1 MAQVPEQTLQW
12 LYNALHVSRRS
23 AWLQRARLMLLQ
35 DYQDPQRTY
44 SDTART
50 LSLYPSLLPATE
62 VYTQEDGTSS
72 LLLRLA
78 GTVPAAFRG
87 TTYRFP
93 VKIWIPHAYPY
104 EAPFAYVVPG
114 KEMVVRPGQHVGVD
128 GRIYHPYLRD
138 WGRIWDRAN
147 TSDFLDHLSQVFSR
161 EPPVISRAQQQQY
174 QQRSNAPA
182 QPGPAPPQLPPKR
195 AVGGLESSQLSGV
208 GTPPPLPPKP
218 GEEYAE
224 ARRDVARDGPP
235 LPPLPHEAA
244 HQPRSSSL
252 AQNTYRPTP
261 RTPSQNI
268 LPPSPM
274 QQNGRSS
281 GTPFPPFQHEQS
293 LSQHQ
298 HYRAHQDRSPVSP
311 VSPINRVSELPGN
324 KYVRPA
330 PLPQPQSQP
339 PLQQPTQWP
348 MPHYSHQEQS
358 SYEQKYSQIPH
369 QHPSQQA
376 WLQGQIQHQQRPK
389 EKQAAPDLLTDPFDV
404 AIPASGPSLPAPPIP
419 PNPEKEHLLQAIST
433 SLVQQAQQKV
443 NQNLSAIAPLHAQ
456 EYALRMAQDRL
467 EGEIR
472 QLEQLEQAISI
483 NESILHRSIQDCDRT
498 IATARSKKQPAID
511 EVLLAPTMVA
521 NQLWNLCAEEA
532 ACREAMY
539 FLQKAV
545 DRGRIRGDVFVRQMR
560 NLGRECFLKMAQARK
575 CALGMGLHTPYGR

>member
-12 LYNALHVSRRS
+12 LYNALHE
-23 AWLQRARLMLLQ
+23 
-35 DYQDPQRTY
+35 YQDPQRTY

-50 LSLYPSLLPATE
+50 LSIHPSLLPATE
-62 VYTQEDGTSS
+62 VYTQDDGTSS

-78 GTVPAAFRG
+78 GTVAAAFRG

-93 VKIWIPHAYPY
+93 VKIWLPRAYPH
-104 EAPFAYVVPG
+104 EAPVAYVVPG

-138 WGRIWDRAN
+138 WSRMWDTAN
-147 TSDFLDHLSQVFSR
+147 TSDFLDHLSQVFGR
-161 EPPVISRAQQQQY
+161 EPPLISRAQQQQY

-182 QPGPAPPQLPPKR
+182 QRAPPAPQLPPKQ
-195 AVGGLESSQLSGV
+195 AAAALEPSQSSSV
-208 GTPPPLPPKP
+208 ATPPPLPPKP

-224 ARRDVARDGPP
+224 VRRNVTRDGPP
-235 LPPLPHEAA
+235 LPPLPHEAT

-252 AQNTYRPTP
+252 AQNTYRPMP

-268 LPPSPM
+268 SATSPM
-274 QQNGRSS
+274 QQNGRPM
-281 GTPFPPFQHEQS
+281 GTPFPPFQHEQ
-293 LSQHQ
+293 LGSQHQ
-298 HYRAHQDRSPVSP
+298 HYRANQDRSPVSP
-311 VSPINRVSELPGN
+311 VSPINGVSEFPGN
-324 KYVRPA
+324 KYVQPA
-330 PLPQPQSQP
+330 PLPQTQFQP
-339 PLQQPTQWP
+339 PSKQPTQQPTP
-348 MPHYSHQEQS
+348 YYPHRDRSSLEQH
-358 SYEQKYSQIPH
+358 YSQIPR

-376 WLQGQIQHQQRPK
+376 WHQNQMQYQQRPK

-404 AIPASGPSLPAPPIP
+404 AISAPGVSLPAPPIP
-419 PNPEKEHLLQAIST
+419 PNPEKEHLLQAISA
-433 SLVQQAQQKV
+433 SFVQQAQQKV
-443 NQNLSAIAPLHAQ
+443 NQNLAAIAPLHAQ
-456 EYALRMAQDRL
+456 EYALRMAQDGL
-467 EGEIR
+467 EGEVR
-472 QLEQLEQAISI
+472 QLEQLEQAITI

-498 IATARSKKQPAID
+498 IATARSKKQPPID

-545 DRGRIRGDVFVRQMR
+545 DRGRISGDVFVRQMR

-575 CALGMGLHTPYGR
+575 CAQGMGLDTPHAR

>member
-12 LYNALHVSRRS
+12 LYNALHE
-23 AWLQRARLMLLQ
+23 
-35 DYQDPQRTY
+35 YQDPQRTY

-50 LSLYPSLLPATE
+50 LSIYPSLLPATE
-62 VYTQEDGTSS
+62 VYTQDDGTSS

-93 VKIWIPHAYPY
+93 VKIWLPHAYPY
-104 EAPFAYVVPG
+104 EAPSAYVVPG

-138 WGRIWDRAN
+138 WSRMWDRAN
-147 TSDFLDHLSQVFSR
+147 TSDFLHLLSQVFSR

-182 QPGPAPPQLPPKR
+182 QRAPAPPQLPPKR
-195 AVGGLESSQLSGV
+195 AVADLESSQPSSV

-218 GEEYAE
+218 GDESAE
-224 ARRDVARDGPP
+224 VRRDVTRDGPP
-235 LPPLPHEAA
+235 LPPLPHEVT

-252 AQNTYRPTP
+252 TQTTYRPMP

-268 LPPSPM
+268 PAPSPM
-274 QQNGRSS
+274 QQNGRPM
-281 GTPFPPFQHEQS
+281 GTSLPPFQHEQS
-293 LSQHQ
+293 LSQHH
-298 HYRAHQDRSPVSP
+298 HYRANQDRSPVSP
-311 VSPINRVSELPGN
+311 VSPINGVSELPGN

-330 PLPQPQSQP
+330 PLPQPQFQLPGKQP
-339 PLQQPTQWP
+339 TQQPTP
-348 MPHYSHQEQS
+348 YYPHRDPSSHEQH
-358 SYEQKYSQIPH
+358 YSQIPH
-369 QHPSQQA
+369 QHPSQQG
-376 WLQGQIQHQQRPK
+376 WHQNQMQYQQRPK

-419 PNPEKEHLLQAIST
+419 PNPEKEHLLQAVST

-467 EGEIR
+467 EGEVR
-472 QLEQLEQAISI
+472 QLEQLDQAISI

-498 IATARSKKQPAID
+498 IATARSKKQPPID

-545 DRGRIRGDVFVRQMR
+545 DRGRISGDVFVRQMR

-575 CALGMGLHTPYGR
+575 CAQGMGLDTPHATR